1 MTQRHRVSRAALGL
15 DTDNSSYAPTP
26 PHSGR
31 SSPYP
36 GYHNASSASD
46 GTPFAATRF
55 ADDLEGQND
64 DAIEGLGAKVKLLKE
79 ISIGIGNEVRDSTIQ
94 LSQMND
100 AFAET
105 SGILAGTFRRMNNM
119 AERQGCRWLWYIIFI
134 ILVFWF
140 FIIVWWFRR

>member
-15 DTDNSSYAPTP
+15 DSGSSFAPTP

-36 GYHNASSASD
+36 GHHDGAPSD
-46 GTPFAATRF
+46 TAAYTSIRF

-64 DAIEGLGAKVKLLKE
+64 EAIEGLSAKVKMLKE
-79 ISIGIGNEVRDSTIQ
+79 ITIGIGNEVRDSTIQ

-119 AERQGCRWLWYIIFI
+119 AERQGCRWLWYIMFI

-140 FIIVWWFRR
+140 FVVVWWFRR

>member
-1 MTQRHRVSRAALGL
+1 MTQRHRVSRAAL
-15 DTDNSSYAPTP
+15 DTSDSYAPTP

-36 GYHNASSASD
+36 GYHDPSSTTTD
-46 GTPFAATRF
+46 GTPFGGTRF

-64 DAIEGLGAKVKLLKE
+64 DAIEGLSAKVKLLKE
-79 ISIGIGNEVRDSTIQ
+79 ITIGIGNEVRESTIQ

-119 AERQGCRWLWYIIFI
+119 AGRQGCRWLWYIVFLIF
-134 ILVFWF
+134 VFWF
-140 FIIVWWFRR
+140 FIIVWWLRR

>member
-15 DTDNSSYAPTP
+15 DTGPSYAPTP

-36 GYHNASSASD
+36 GYNNASSDS
-46 GTPFAATRF
+46 TSFAGARF

-64 DAIEGLGAKVKLLKE
+64 DAVEGLSAKVKMLKE
-79 ISIGIGNEVRDSTIQ
+79 ITIGIGNEVRESTIQ
-94 LSQMND
+94 LGQMND

-105 SGILAGTFRRMNNM
+105 SGVLAGTFRRMNSM

>member
-15 DTDNSSYAPTP
+15 DTYAPTP

-36 GYHNASSASD
+36 GYHHPSSSD
-46 GTPFAATRF
+46 GTPFGGTRF

-64 DAIEGLGAKVKLLKE
+64 EAIEGLGAKVKLLKE
-79 ISIGIGNEVRDSTIQ
+79 ITIGIGNEVRESTVQ
-94 LSQMND
+94 LSQMNN

-119 AERQGCRWLWYIIFI
+119 ADRQGCRWLWYITFLIS
-134 ILVFWF
+134 VFCF